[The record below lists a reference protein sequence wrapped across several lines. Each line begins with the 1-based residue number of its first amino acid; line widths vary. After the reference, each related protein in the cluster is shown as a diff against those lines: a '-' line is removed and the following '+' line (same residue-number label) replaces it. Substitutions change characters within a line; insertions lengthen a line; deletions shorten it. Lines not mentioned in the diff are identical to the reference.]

1 MSEKNVEVRQTMPIW
16 LRGRKSDNRIPFW
29 PLLLSVLL
37 TIGSFGCSG
46 GSSAPPI
53 LVMVSPAAAT
63 VQAAQSS
70 PVSATV
76 SGDSSGKG
84 VNWSVSCTGNACGT
98 VSPPSTASGAAATY
112 SAPAAAPAT
121 DLTVVVT
128 AAFASDP
135 SKTASSK
142 ITVPAIVVS
151 VSPTIS
157 TLQVNASTSFTA
169 MVNNDPAGSL
179 ANWTVSCPT
188 APCGSVSPTQASSG
202 AAVSYTAPATPPARD
217 MTVTLTATSVT
228 DSTKSATAKVTI
240 PSSVL
245 SIAVV
250 NSTVPGNGT
259 TQVSATVSPDPG
271 NKGVTWS
278 LTCSPTPCGSLS
290 ATSTASGV
298 ATTYTAPAPP
308 ASDLAVTVNAASVAD
323 PASVATAT
331 VTVAAITVTMQPT
344 SVDVIDT
351 TTAPLIANVGNDLR
365 NQGVTWTVSCSPAPC
380 GSVSPTS
387 TASGAATTY
396 TAPTSPPTAD
406 LAVAVTATSV
416 ADPTKSG
423 VVNVTVPAVQ
433 VSQISPYGAFMPLG
447 AVQQFSAT
455 VSNDGAN
462 QGLNWTL
469 TQNSAACSPACGT
482 LSSSTSASG
491 VPVTY
496 TAPARAPASASVS
509 LTAASVSDGTKSAS
523 ATISISTGTV
533 QLAPTSLTFPTC
545 KLHPRDNCATEPTLS
560 VTLTN
565 TGTSALA
572 ISNIAISA
580 TQFSQ
585 TNNCPASVNPAG
597 VCTFTVKFT
606 PTIVDTFSGNLT
618 ITDSSTDSPQQV
630 PLHGTATS
638 VRQANQEQARSDLAA
653 TTWAAVPAPT
663 GPDPVGTRT
672 LSFTDPKRTDPYLAS
687 GTQRE
692 LSVRFWYPA
701 AASAARDCQPAEYAA
716 PSVWKYYAQLVR
728 VAPFPVKTNSCWNAP
743 VDAGSHPLVLFTPG
757 YTATA
762 TDYTFLAEE
771 LASRGYVVASVNH
784 TYEAT
789 AVQLANGKLARS
801 VVGSHLGGP
810 TRGDAGS
817 LSSAVSIRLL
827 DLKSVLDHIEHL
839 NASGDSPFAGRLDMT
854 RIVFAG
860 HSLGGLTAFLG
871 SGFEPR
877 ITAVVMLD
885 GFMPAELGSA
895 TSKPVLMIVGDREQ
909 FAPGECRLW
918 NNLAGPRTAVSLR
931 GVEHVAFSDWIWLT
945 SRSVQAGPMGPERTM
960 QAVRDY
966 VAAFL
971 DANVRGE
978 SPSGLLTGPSSLYPD
993 ATVTS
998 GDQPLCSG
1006 RPVQSV
1012 ERGR

>member
-1 MSEKNVEVRQTMPIW
+1 MSEKKVEVRQTLPIW
-16 LRGRKSDNRIPFW
+16 LGGRKSDNRIPFW
-29 PLLLSVLL
+29 RLLLSVLL
-37 TIGSFGCSG
+37 TVGSFGCSG

-63 VQAAQSS
+63 VEAAQSS
-70 PVSATV
+70 PLSATV

-84 VNWSVSCTGNACGT
+84 VNWTVSCITNACGS
-98 VSPPSTASGAAATY
+98 VSPLSTSSGVATTY
-112 SAPAAAPAT
+112 LAPAAAPASG
-121 DLTVVVT
+121 LTVTVT
-128 AAFASDP
+128 AASASDP
-135 SKTASSK
+135 SKTASAK

-151 VSPTIS
+151 VSPTTS
-157 TLQVNASTSFTA
+157 TLQVNASASFTA
-169 MVNNDPAGSL
+169 MVNNDPAGGL

-202 AAVSYTAPATPPARD
+202 AAVTYTAPATPPPSN

-228 DSTKSATAKVTI
+228 DSTKSAAAKVTI

-245 SIAVV
+245 SIAVA

-278 LTCSPTPCGSLS
+278 LTCSPSPCGSLS
-290 ATSTASGV
+290 ATSTTSGV

-308 ASDLAVTVNAASVAD
+308 ASDLAVTVNAASVGD

-331 VTVAAITVTMQPT
+331 ITVAAITVTTQPT
-344 SVDVIDT
+344 SAAVIDT
-351 TTAPLIANVGNDLR
+351 TTAPLIANVGNDLSNR
-365 NQGVTWTVSCSPAPC
+365 GVTWTVSCSPAPC

-396 TAPTSPPTAD
+396 TAPTSPPAAD
-406 LAVAVTATSV
+406 LPVTVTATSV

-423 VVNVTVPAVQ
+423 AVNVTVPAVQ
-433 VSQISPYGAFMPLG
+433 VSQISPYGALMPLG

-455 VSNDGAN
+455 ISNDGAN

-469 TQNSAACSPACGT
+469 TQNSTACSPACGT
-482 LSSSTSASG
+482 LSSSTSASAA
-491 VPVTY
+491 PVSY
-496 TAPARAPASASVS
+496 TAPASAPASASVT
-509 LTAASVSDGTKSAS
+509 LTAASVTDGTKSAS

-545 KLHPRDNCATEPTLS
+545 KLHPTNRCATEPTLS

-585 TNNCPASVNPAG
+585 TDNCPASVNPAG

-606 PTIVDTFSGNLT
+606 PTTAGTFSGNLT

-630 PLHGTATS
+630 SLHGTATS
-638 VRQANQEQARSDLAA
+638 VRPANQEQARSDLAA

-663 GPDPVGTRT
+663 GPTPVGSRT
-672 LSFTDPKRTDPYLAS
+672 FSFTDPKRTDPYLAS
-687 GTQRE
+687 GTRE

-716 PSVWKYYAQLVR
+716 PAVWNYYAKLVG

-743 VDAGSHPLVLFTPG
+743 VEAGSHPLVLFTPG

-762 TDYTFLAEE
+762 TDYTFLAED

-789 AVQLANGKLARS
+789 AVLLTSGKLARS

-810 TRGDAGS
+810 MRGDAGS

-827 DLKSVLDHIEHL
+827 DLKSVLDRIEHL
-839 NASGDSPFAGRLDMT
+839 NASGYSPFSGRLDMT
-854 RIVFAG
+854 RIVVAG
-860 HSLGGLTAFLG
+860 HSLGGLTAMLG

-885 GFMPAELGSA
+885 GFMPTELGSA

-971 DANVRGE
+971 DGNVRGD
-978 SPSGLLTGPSSLYPD
+978 SPSSLLTGASSLYPD

-1006 RPVQSV
+1006 RQAQSV